1 MVKFLDESEVN
12 TQRYNGIPE
21 VGQALTETE
30 QFYMD
35 MFCCVTRSRKSE
47 SLQVVV
53 RHLLKAGCTLLRM
66 KTAVVL
72 EPISSSIYKIVFSY
86 SQSDE
91 LYVGKHLNGA
101 KYPYLASILA
111 SSPSIDNPLGTKVI
125 KEEGNS
131 FIGAK
136 LGSTRHQDYVL
147 YFEEL
152 SAEDDLDAEKY
163 NLHIQLLAEGVAF
176 MVDQS
181 NVMALHKEQDI
192 GISAKGTVRSLEE
205 YSQQAKI
212 PETYGV
218 PARVLDSLERR
229 IGEHPLSISDVAQDL
244 NLSKRTLQRR
254 LQQQDVNF
262 ADLRDNVR
270 FHYSINYLLKGHQS
284 IDAISTLLDFSDRTS
299 FTNAFKR
306 WTGLSPSNFRKLF
319 RDYV

>member
-1 MVKFLDESEVN
+1 MVNFINKDEKNAGFYNGLPRIRQSLSEV
-12 TQRYNGIPE
+12 
-21 VGQALTETE
+21 E
-30 QFYMD
+30 QFYID
-35 MFCCVTRSRKSE
+35 MFCSITRSKKSE
-47 SLQVVV
+47 SLQVVI
-53 RHLLKAGCTLLRM
+53 RHILQAGCTFLSIRV
-66 KTAVVL
+66 AVVL
-72 EPISSSIYKIVFSY
+72 EPISSSIYKVVFGY
-86 SQSDE
+86 SQNSE
-91 LYVGKHLNGA
+91 IYVGKHLRGA
-101 KYPYLASILA
+101 QYPNLDYISQLP
-111 SSPSIDNPLGTKVI
+111 SSVDNPIVTKVI
-125 KEEGNS
+125 KQGENS

-147 YFEEL
+147 YFDEL

-181 NVMALHKEQDI
+181 NVMALHKEQDL

-205 YSQQAKI
+205 YTHQAKI

-229 IGEHPLSISDVAQDL
+229 IGEQPLSISDVAQDL

-270 FHYSINYLLKGHQS
+270 FHYSINYLLRGHQS
-284 IDAISTLLDFSDRTS
+284 IDGISSLLDFSDRTS